1 MSRHLLLAPVLLLS
15 LLTLQVAAAPGDEDY
30 RIELLGFVDAS
41 QFPEIAV
48 KFRILDKKG
57 EPARE
62 LPKADIV
69 IYEDGKEVH
78 RIKPKVLREVPSSAM
93 LVLDTSGSMARQ
105 EKLAEAQRASRVFLE
120 RLDPDTACGLVLFH
134 HKPYEQLTAVKDRT
148 ELLKKIHDAEPAG
161 GTACFDAIITALEM
175 MSEQSKAQRQALVV
189 MTDGRDVNSK
199 AKLDDAIQLAKRR
212 ETPVHAI
219 GLGEAGK
226 NQPVRTLLVLDKSG
240 SMNDVDRLTRVSKIA
255 SLKQA
260 AIRYIDLLPDQGAES
275 SVITFSSV
283 VSPADDFSADK
294 AALKKKI
301 NAIRAQGDT
310 AIYDALWE
318 ALETLNAARAA
329 GNGPVPRQA
338 IILLTDGLDNRSRHH
353 PQEIVDRAKQDDV
366 RLFTLGLGT
375 GREIDPTILKGLA
388 DATDGKFYHIES
400 PEKLTDIFEELSIDL
415 HDDGIDEQALQKLAA
430 STGGMYHH
438 VREIDKLQAAF
449 AQLASTVENTHSIRF
464 RSKRERHDGTARG
477 IEIRLG
483 SLSTLQAGYATH
495 GLLTPQSHSGLYLTG
510 LAGLMA
516 LLMVPL
522 LWRARGG

>member
-1 MSRHLLLAPVLLLS
+1 MSKHLLLAVVLLLS
-15 LLTLQVAAAPGDEDY
+15 FFTLHLAADAGDDDY
-30 RIELLGFVDAS
+30 RLELLGFVDAS
-41 QFPEIAV
+41 QFPEVAV

-69 IYEDGKEVH
+69 IYEDGQEVH
-78 RIKPKVLREVPSSAM
+78 RIKPKVLREVPSSTM

-120 RLDPDTACGLVLFH
+120 QLDPATACGLVLFH
-134 HKPYEQLTAVKDRT
+134 HQTYERLAAVKDRS
-148 ELLKKIHDAEPAG
+148 ELLKKIHDSEPAG
-161 GTACFDAIITALEM
+161 GTACFDAINNALEM
-175 MSEQSKAQRQALVV
+175 MGEQPRAQRQALVV

-199 AKLDDAIQLAKRR
+199 TKLDDVIQLAKQR

-219 GLGEAGK
+219 GLGEAGRQ
-226 NQPVRTLLVLDKSG
+226 QPVRTLLVIDKSG
-240 SMNDVDRLTRVSKIA
+240 SMNDRGKMN

-260 AIRYIDLLPDQGAES
+260 ANRYIDLLPDQGAETS
-275 SVITFSSV
+275 IITFSSV
-283 VSPADDFSADK
+283 VSPADDFNSDK
-294 AALKKKI
+294 AMLKRKV
-301 NAIRAQGDT
+301 NSIRAQGDT
-310 AIYDALWE
+310 AIYDGLWE

-329 GNGPVPRQA
+329 GNGQVPRQA
-338 IILLTDGLDNRSRHH
+338 IILLTDGLDNRSRHQ
-353 PQEIVDRAKQDDV
+353 PQEIAERAKQDDV

-400 PEKLTDIFEELSIDL
+400 PEKLTEIFEELSIDL
-415 HDDGIDEQALQKLAA
+415 HDDGIDEQALQRLAA

-438 VREIDKLQAAF
+438 VREIDKLQTAF
-449 AQLASTVENTHSIRF
+449 AQLAATVENTHNIKF
-464 RSKRERHDGTARG
+464 NSKRARHDGTARG

-483 SLSTLQAGYATH
+483 TISTLQAGYATH
-495 GLLTPQSHSGLYLTG
+495 GLLTPQGHSGLYLAG
-510 LAGLMA
+510 LAALLG

-522 LWRARGG
+522 LWRVRGA